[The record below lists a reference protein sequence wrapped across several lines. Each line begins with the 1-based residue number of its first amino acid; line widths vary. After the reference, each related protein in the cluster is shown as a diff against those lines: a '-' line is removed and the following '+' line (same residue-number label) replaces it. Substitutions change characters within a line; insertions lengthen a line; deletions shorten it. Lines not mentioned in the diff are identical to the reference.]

1 MSSSVTCNYPLS
13 CRCTTQGLQA
23 NAPSPHSQLLATP
36 EVLFAGYKVPHP
48 LHPYFIL
55 KIQTDGTITPTAV
68 LEKACTKLIG
78 TLASLETQFKR
89 EFSYKEVEGAVPE
102 DVYGAPT
109 ATWAGARDYMDL

>member
-1 MSSSVTCNYPLS
+1 MTLS
-13 CRCTTQGLQA
+13 IDA
-23 NAPSPHSQLLATP
+23 NIPSPHSQLLATP

-109 ATWAGARDYMDL
+109 ATWAGATDYMDL